1 MWNAVEMSTF
11 NNLLTAANGSLIFHE
26 FRPEH
31 FRPDVHA
38 TTYRCSAINSVGRI
52 LSTPVR
58 VRAGKFFNCPP
69 HFFNELQNLLI
80 EFIFPPK
87 KISHVATI

>member
-1 MWNAVEMSTF
+1 MGGSGVMWSAVVDLA
-11 NNLLTAANGSLIFHE
+11 NLISLAPNGSLTLHV

-38 TTYRCSAINSVGRI
+38 ATYKCSALNSVGRI

-58 VRAGKFFNCPP
+58 VRAGANLIGSLSLNCTV
-69 HFFNELQNLLI
+69 I
-80 EFIFPPK
+80 D
-87 KISHVATI
+87 

>member
-1 MWNAVEMSTF
+1 MWSPVVDLT
-11 NNLLTAANGSLIFHE
+11 NLISLAPNGSLTLHV

-38 TTYRCSAINSVGRI
+38 ATYKCSALNPIGRI

-58 VRAGKFFNCPP
+58 VRAGFYLKSFF
-69 HFFNELQNLLI
+69 FFYI
-80 EFIFPPK
+80 IK
-87 KISHVATI
+87 KK